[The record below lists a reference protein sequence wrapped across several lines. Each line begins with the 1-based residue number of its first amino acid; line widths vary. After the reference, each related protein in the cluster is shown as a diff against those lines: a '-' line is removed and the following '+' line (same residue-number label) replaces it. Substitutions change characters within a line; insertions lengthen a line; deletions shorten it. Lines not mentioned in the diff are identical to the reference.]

1 MKKIISFFIV
11 IALALTM
18 CACVSGVS
26 VPYYLLKID
35 NETPRVLQKYSGIKE
50 TLIYYK
56 DGEEAF
62 SYSTYIEYS
71 ENAEYGY
78 NIFESFDGYTFYGY
92 EGELYSVSDGKTYA
106 VIQADNKNYYEYV
119 SVYEPR
125 EHNLDI
131 GEKFQN
137 YSKKTDE
144 GGTEVSYYAKM
155 SVNDVAGLSEYGIKE
170 GDKIISTYVL
180 DKDDLYKSIVYSV
193 EHADGK
199 KEKIAERHFE
209 YFVEKQNVF
218 SSLPSLSDTVNIK
231 LVYNAG
237 TMNENSDVYKIP
249 RGIYFGI
256 DVGDTGIS
264 VYTDSSF
271 TSEFDFENAIATE
284 DVVLYIKKN

>member
-56 DGEEAF
+56 DGEESF

-106 VIQADNKNYYEYV
+106 VIQADNKNYYEFRIIPKRRTRA
-119 SVYEPR
+119 EQKFLIMPKCPLTMLR
-125 EHNLDI
+125 D
-131 GEKFQN
+131 FQN
-137 YSKKTDE
+137 TESKK
-144 GGTEVSYYAKM
+144 GTK
-155 SVNDVAGLSEYGIKE
+155 
-170 GDKIISTYVL
+170 
-180 DKDDLYKSIVYSV
+180 
-193 EHADGK
+193 
-199 KEKIAERHFE
+199 
-209 YFVEKQNVF
+209 
-218 SSLPSLSDTVNIK
+218 
-231 LVYNAG
+231 
-237 TMNENSDVYKIP
+237 
-249 RGIYFGI
+249 
-256 DVGDTGIS
+256 
-264 VYTDSSF
+264 
-271 TSEFDFENAIATE
+271 
-284 DVVLYIKKN
+284 